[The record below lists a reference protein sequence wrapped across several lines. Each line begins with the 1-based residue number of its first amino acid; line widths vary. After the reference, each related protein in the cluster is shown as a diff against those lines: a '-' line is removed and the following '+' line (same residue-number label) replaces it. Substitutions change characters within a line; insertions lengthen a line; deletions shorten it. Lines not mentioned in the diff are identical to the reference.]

1 MHELD
6 IRYVLLDM
14 FFIISE
20 VKGGEVGITSCKHLH
35 AILIGRIWLLKVI
48 VNLCKCIPE
57 KNPPLPRWFHRQNHR
72 KL

>member
-35 AILIGRIWLLKVI
+35 AILIGRIWLLKAI

-57 KNPPLPRWFHRQNHR
+57 KILHSRVGFIDKTTGN
-72 KL
+72 